1 MKRVCGVLVLIA
13 GVFGYSTAAYAQA
26 KVNSVSDAIC
36 PAAIQQI
43 KALTALQSSN
53 DPDPAKIGDSARAI
67 VRTYNDCI
75 FTARTAGAIEPYSH
89 YDQMRSAQYGILL
102 GRALFL
108 QKDYDG
114 AHAAWVDARKL
125 AAEVADW
132 EAPAIGYT
140 MNSESGSAIVKNPGH
155 SKSTFHDLAMDIERA
170 ADAELAKLVPASPA
184 P

>member
-1 MKRVCGVLVLIA
+1 MKRVCGALVLIA

-53 DPDPAKIGDSARAI
+53 DPDPAKLGDFARAI

-75 FTARTAGAIEPYSH
+75 LTARTAGAIEPYSH

-132 EAPAIGYT
+132 ESPTIGYA
-140 MNSESGSAIVKNPGH
+140 GSAIVKNPGH
-155 SKSTFHDLAMDIERA
+155 SKSTFHDLAMDIELA